1 MRTLTALGVL
11 IAATAVAHA
20 TERRQLGAHE
30 HGHSKLNIAVE
41 GTSVVMEIAAP
52 GLDVL
57 GFEHPAETD
66 ADKAAVAA
74 GTAALADPLSLF
86 VLPAAAG
93 CKVVEAAVELEQ
105 EEHDH
110 DHDHDQA
117 AAEPEGEEHDHDHG
131 EELHSEFSGRYTLAC
146 ADPAALTEI
155 AFAWFDRFPN
165 AKEVGVTLVTAKGQT
180 SFEVERGDPPL
191 AIGTAS

>member
-41 GTSVVMEIAAP
+41 GTTVVMEVAAP

-57 GFEHPAETD
+57 GFEHPAETE

-93 CKVVEAAVELEQ
+93 CQVTEAVVELAQ

-110 DHDHDQA
+110 DEAEA
-117 AAEPEGEEHDHDHG
+117 AGEAHAHEHDHE

-165 AKEVGVTLVTAKGQT
+165 AKEVAVTLVTAKGQT

-191 AIGTAS
+191 AIGTTS

>member
-41 GTSVVMEIAAP
+41 GTSVVMEVAAP

-57 GFEHPAETD
+57 GFEHPPETE

-93 CKVVEAAVELEQ
+93 CQVTEAVVELAQ

-110 DHDHDQA
+110 DEAEA
-117 AAEPEGEEHDHDHG
+117 AGEAHAHEHDHE

-165 AKEVGVTLVTAKGQT
+165 AKEVEVTLVTAKGQT

>member
-41 GTSVVMEIAAP
+41 GTSVVMEVAAP

-57 GFEHPAETD
+57 GFEHPPETE

-93 CKVVEAAVELEQ
+93 CQVTEAAVELAQ

-110 DHDHDQA
+110 DEAEA
-117 AAEPEGEEHDHDHG
+117 AGEAHAHEHDHE

-165 AKEVGVTLVTAKGQT
+165 AKEVAVTLVTAKGQT